1 MIRTLSAAVLGALL
15 LSGCSLSSREHRAVT
30 GGAVGAAGGAVVGA
44 VAGGSAL
51 VGGLVG
57 GAAGAAI
64 GALTDDGDDHRGRG
78 RGHRKHD

>member
-1 MIRTLSAAVLGALL
+1 MMIRTLSAVVLGAFL
-15 LSGCSLSSREHRAVT
+15 LSGCSLTSRENRALT

-64 GALTDDGDDHRGRG
+64 GALTDDGDNRRG
-78 RGHRKHD
+78 RGHRHHD